1 MAAEIVMKSDMKT
14 HSMLRELP
22 ALAALAAIT
31 LLFACDSGAPPVLGA
46 AITIADAGA
55 THPTV
60 EIDGQRGIH
69 YVAWVGV
76 QNDEAN
82 VYVARSTDGQT
93 FERHVRVND
102 IPGDAAPHEQAP
114 AQVGVAPDGT
124 VFVVWQN
131 NQNAEG
137 NRFPYS
143 NLRLAR
149 SEDGGRTFEPAI
161 TINDDVTLGPSSHTF
176 HDMIV
181 ARNGTVYV
189 SWIDGR
195 ARAAAEREMAAS
207 APPGDA
213 AVDEHAGHEMEKMP
227 PQEIRVARSTDS
239 GRSFGPSTVVAID
252 PCPCCRTSLAITDD
266 GAIILGWR
274 GIFDGSIRDIVIARS
289 TDGGTTFT
297 APALVHEDGW
307 HIEGCPHAGPSIATT
322 DDGLI
327 HIAWYTG
334 AEGEPGVYHA
344 VSTDDGVTF
353 GDAQPLL
360 SGDWVPI
367 SRVQLAAAGDRLLGV
382 WDDVRTDPAQPRIAW
397 IGREGVASDTLATGG
412 TFPVIAVDAGY
423 VIAAWLEGDK
433 VRARTMMLDGAHPS
447 ANATSNDSR

>member
-1 MAAEIVMKSDMKT
+1 
-14 HSMLRELP
+14 
-22 ALAALAAIT
+22 
-31 LLFACDSGAPPVLGA
+31 
-46 AITIADAGA
+46 
-55 THPTV
+55 
-60 EIDGQRGIH
+60 
-69 YVAWVGV
+69 
-76 QNDEAN
+76 
-82 VYVARSTDGQT
+82 
-93 FERHVRVND
+93 VND

-114 AQVGVAPDGT
+114 AQVAVAPDGT
-124 VFVVWQN
+124 VFVAWQN
-131 NQNAEG
+131 NQHAEG
-137 NRFPYS
+137 RPFPYS

-149 SEDGGRTFEPAI
+149 SDDGGRTFEPAI
-161 TINDDVTLGPSSHTF
+161 TINDDVTLGPASHTF

-195 ARAAAEREMAAS
+195 ARAAAERERAAS
-207 APPGDA
+207 AAPGDSTMH
-213 AVDEHAGHEMEKMP
+213 EHAGHDLENAP

-274 GIFDGSIRDIVIARS
+274 GILDGSIRDIVLARS
-289 TDGGTTFT
+289 TDGGSTFT
-297 APALVHEDGW
+297 APARVHDDGW

-322 DDGLI
+322 GDGLV

-360 SGDWVPI
+360 AGDWVPI
-367 SRVQLAAAGDRLLGV
+367 SRVHLAAAGNRLLGV
-382 WDDVRTDPAQPRIAW
+382 WDDVRTDPARPRIAW
-397 IGREGVASDTLATGG
+397 IGPEGVASDTLATGG
-412 TFPVIAVDAGY
+412 TFPVIAADAGY
-423 VIAAWLEGDK
+423 VIAAWLEGDNMR
-433 VRARTMMLDGAHPS
+433 VRTMMLPRAQPP
-447 ANATSNDSR
+447 ATATSDDSR